1 MLVAMNLA
9 ILIGA
14 GLVAVSVFTSLV
26 SFRVGAPLLLVF
38 LAVGLLAGQD
48 GIGGINFN
56 DAANAYFIGSIALAI
71 ILFDSGYE
79 TRLQTFRVAAWPSL
93 VLATAGVLLTTGLVG
108 AATHWLF
115 GLDWLESLL
124 MGAIVSSTDAAAVF
138 FLMRVGGITLRDRV
152 RSTLEIES
160 GSNDPMAIFLTLTL
174 VELIAQGASLDEVS
188 WDLTQAFV
196 QQISLGLALGA
207 VGGFAIVRIVNRV
220 TLDPGLYPILVLSLA
235 LVLFAATSMLDGS
248 GFLALYIAG
257 LIAGNSRLRMARTL
271 RRFQGGM
278 TWLSQI
284 GMFLTLGLLA
294 TPSTFGDVALPA
306 LALALFLVFIG
317 RPLAV
322 WFCLLPFGFSRN
334 ENAFIAWVGLRGAVS
349 ILLGI
354 LPMAYGLEDGSVLFN
369 AAFIVVL
376 VSLVLQGWTLRR
388 AAGWFGLILPRR
400 VGPVDRFDL
409 ELPGGAQHDLVTYRI
424 ADGSPVASGQRIPRW
439 ARPSLILRD
448 GQSTRFHTAGRLR
461 PGDQVLIFAT
471 HDQVRLL
478 DRLFAAPTPME
489 ADDREFFGDFVISG
503 NAPLG
508 RVAASYGFEAVPGDE
523 ELTVCDLLKRTF
535 GKVETGDRLPYGPV
549 DFIVRS
555 IGEEGEVSEI
565 GMAVEPSRTQR
576 RQLPLFQTRRDIQ
589 EWLRRRRERRSLA
602 RTAARRQAGDMQEV
616 IAPDP
621 TVAREGS

>member
-1 MLVAMNLA
+1 MLDAMNLA

-14 GLVAVSVFTSLV
+14 GLIAVSVFTSLI

-38 LAVGLLAGQD
+38 LAVGLLAGED
-48 GIGGINFN
+48 GIGGINFD
-56 DAANAYFIGSIALAI
+56 DAASAYFIGSIALAI

-79 TRLQTFRVAAWPSL
+79 TRLQTIRVAAWPSL
-93 VLATAGVLLTTGLVG
+93 VLASVGVLLTTGLVG

-115 GLDWLESLL
+115 GLPWLESLL

-138 FLMRVGGITLRDRV
+138 FLLRVGGIALRDRV

-160 GSNDPMAIFLTLTL
+160 GSNDPMAIFLTLSL
-174 VELIAQGASLDEVS
+174 VELIAQGASLEEVS
-188 WDLTQAFV
+188 WDLAQAFAM
-196 QQISLGLALGA
+196 QIGLGLVLG
-207 VGGFAIVRIVNRV
+207 VLGGLLIIRIVNRV
-220 TLDPGLYPILVLSLA
+220 TLDPGLYPVLVMALA
-235 LVLFAATSMLDGS
+235 LVLFAATSMAGGS

-257 LIAGNSRLRMARTL
+257 LLAGNAPLRMAATL

-278 TWLSQI
+278 TWLCQI

-294 TPSTFGDVALPA
+294 TPSTFVEVAAPA

-317 RPLAV
+317 RPLAI
-322 WFCLLPFGFSRN
+322 WLCLLPFGFSRN

-354 LPMAYGLEDGSVLFN
+354 LPIAYGLENGDILFN
-369 AAFIVVL
+369 TAFIVVL
-376 VSLVLQGWTLRR
+376 VSLVLQGWTLKR
-388 AAGWFGLILPRR
+388 AARRLGLIIPPRI
-400 VGPVDRFDL
+400 GPVDRFDL

-424 ADGSPVASGQRIPRW
+424 AEGSPVASGHRIPRW
-439 ARPSLILRD
+439 ARPSLILRE
-448 GQSTRFHTAGRLR
+448 GQSMRFHTSGRLQ

-478 DRLFAAPTPME
+478 DRLFAAPTPMA
-489 ADDREFFGDFVISG
+489 ADDREFYGDFVISG
-503 NAPLG
+503 DAPLG
-508 RVAASYGFEAVPGDE
+508 RVAASYGFEAASGDE
-523 ELTVCDLLKRTF
+523 EFTVCDLLKRTF

-555 IGEEGEVSEI
+555 VGEDGEVAEI
-565 GMAVEPSRTQR
+565 GLAVEPSRTQR
-576 RQLPLFQTRRDIQ
+576 RQFPLFQTRRDIQ
-589 EWLRRRRERRSLA
+589 DWLRRRRERRSMASKATELPA
-602 RTAARRQAGDMQEV
+602 KGAEEDM
-616 IAPDP
+616 APER